1 MPSIGSRD
9 GTAIGY
15 ERSGHGPPLVL
26 VHGTTA
32 DHTRWTPILPPLERR
47 FTVFA
52 FDRRGR
58 GLSGDSG
65 DYTIEL
71 EFDDVAA
78 VVDSIGEPV
87 VLLGHSY
94 GALCSLEAALRTS
107 NVLRLIL
114 YEPPIP
120 AGVVIYAPAVI
131 DRLQAL
137 LDSGDRAGVVTT
149 FFAEVVRMPDTE
161 LQLMQSLPNWPA
173 RVNAAHTI
181 PRELRGSEAYVLDP
195 ARFKAFTAP
204 ALLLQGGA
212 SPHFFKAAI
221 EAVHSALPSSR
232 VVTLPDQQ
240 HLAVNTAPD
249 LFVREVLAFLGD

>member
-1 MPSIGSRD
+1 MPTIGSRD

-32 DHTRWTPILPPLERR
+32 DHTRWTPILPPLEQR

-52 FDRRGR
+52 LDRRGR

-107 NVLRLIL
+107 NVQRLIL

-131 DRLQAL
+131 DRLKVL
-137 LDSGDRAGVVTT
+137 LDNGDGA
-149 FFAEVVRMPDTE
+149 FC
-161 LQLMQSLPNWPA
+161 
-173 RVNAAHTI
+173 
-181 PRELRGSEAYVLDP
+181 SEHGP
-195 ARFKAFTAP
+195 
-204 ALLLQGGA
+204 
-212 SPHFFKAAI
+212 
-221 EAVHSALPSSR
+221 
-232 VVTLPDQQ
+232 
-240 HLAVNTAPD
+240 
-249 LFVREVLAFLGD
+249 